1 MGQKA
6 IIFLLPLLFLT
17 PCWGKESRAILE
29 KERAL
34 KEIRRKIHEKRR
46 AEREK
51 RKEERSILASL
62 DKVEREIER
71 CKKELRS
78 LEEERQRIS
87 AEIRRA
93 QRELARIERERERLK
108 EVIRRRLEG
117 IYGAY
122 RYGAARLILSSSTY
136 GDMVRRWRVLNLL
149 LQEDAGLL
157 RRYGEL
163 AKQKDREW
171 QRLRERQRLLLDKE
185 REIEEKE
192 RALEKEKRRKREILL
207 AIKAE
212 REKYQQAISELRKRE
227 RALKRLIEELREKGR
242 GIRRK
247 GKGFVS
253 MKGRLPLP
261 VKGRI
266 FRLRGRRKG
275 IGFRAKEGAEIR
287 AVYDGTVVYASW
299 FMGYGNLMIIDHGDG
314 YHTLFAHASRLLK
327 KVGERVK
334 AGEVVALVG
343 NTGSFEGP
351 MLYFEIR
358 HKGRCENPLVWL
370 ALPRERR
377 RR

>member
-1 MGQKA
+1 MKRKA
-6 IIFLLPLLFLT
+6 ILLLLPFLFLT
-17 PCWGKESRAILE
+17 PCWGKEARVILQKE
-29 KERAL
+29 KAL
-34 KEIRRKIHEKRR
+34 KEIRRKLREKKR

-51 RKEERSILASL
+51 REEEKSVLASL
-62 DKVEREIER
+62 DKVEREINR
-71 CKKELRS
+71 CEKELRS
-78 LEEERQRIS
+78 LEEERQRING
-87 AEIRRA
+87 EIQRA
-93 QRELARIERERERLK
+93 QREVARIEREKERLRK
-108 EVIRRRLEG
+108 IIRKRLEG
-117 IYGAY
+117 IYGLY
-122 RYGAARLILSSSTY
+122 RYGTARFILSSSTY

-149 LQEDAGLL
+149 LQEDVELL

-163 AKQKDREW
+163 AEQKDREW
-171 QRLRERQRLLLDKE
+171 QRLRDKQRLLLDKE
-185 REIEEKE
+185 QEIEDK
-192 RALEKEKRRKREILL
+192 RKVLEEERRKRKEILL

-212 REKYQQAISELRKRE
+212 RKRYREAIAELRKRE
-227 RALKRLIEELREKGR
+227 RALKGLIEELRKKRGR
-242 GIRRK
+242 VK
-247 GKGFVS
+247 GKGFGA

-261 VKGRI
+261 VKGKI
-266 FRLRGRRKG
+266 FHLHGRRKG
-275 IGFRAKEGAEIR
+275 IGFRAKEGTEIR

-334 AGEVVALVG
+334 AGEVIALVG